1 MKNMSFR
8 KKFILGLFICFAV
21 FLGYRGYK
29 VATTTFPGSDEEG
42 TLSLGKNE
50 ILHLEINGVIMNGK
64 KFLQNL
70 KRYSEEDAVK
80 AIVIE
85 INSPGGAVGPS
96 QEIYYEI
103 KRAKAE
109 TKKPIVCVSTGLI
122 ASGGYYSAMGC
133 DHLMVAPGT
142 MIGSIGVIME
152 FANLEDLYSW
162 AKVKR
167 YTITSGKFKDSG
179 SEYRAMRDDERK
191 LFQDMINEVYEQFR
205 NTVAEARNLPVDFV
219 SQYADGRVMT
229 GAKAVELKFADS
241 TGTFED
247 AVRLAA
253 KQANLKE
260 DDYHV
265 LRPRRQRPS
274 FFSFFMDGDEE
285 DDLNSLSDIGDVKAL
300 MKGELSGK
308 SFEQAI
314 KTLFKMKTLNQPMMI
329 MPGYWE

>member
-1 MKNMSFR
+1 MNMSMR
-8 KKFILGLFICFAV
+8 KMIVLGLFIGFAV
-21 FLGYRGYK
+21 YLGYRGYK
-29 VATTTFPGSDEEG
+29 VATTSIADVEESS
-42 TLSLGKNE
+42 LNLGKNE

-64 KFLQNL
+64 KFLSNL
-70 KRYSEEDAVK
+70 KKYAKEDAVK

-96 QEIYYEI
+96 QELFLEI
-103 KRAKAE
+103 KRAKEKYA
-109 TKKPIVCVSTGLI
+109 KPVICVSTGLI
-122 ASGGYYSAMGC
+122 ASGGYYAAMAC
-133 DHLMVAPGT
+133 DQLIVAPGA

-191 LFQDMINEVYEQFR
+191 LFQEMINEVYEQFR
-205 NTVAEARNLPVDFV
+205 NTVAEARGLTVPFV

-241 TGTFED
+241 IGTFED
-247 AVRLAA
+247 AVTMAA
-253 KQANLKE
+253 DKVGLKE

-265 LRPRRQRPS
+265 LRPRRARPS
-274 FFSFFMDGDEE
+274 FLSFFADNEE
-285 DDLNSLSDIGDVKAL
+285 GDDLNSISKSELQAAIKGDL
-300 MKGELSGK
+300 TSK
-308 SFEQAI
+308 SVEQAL
-314 KTLFKMKTLNQPMMI
+314 KSVFKLKTLNQPMMI

>member
-1 MKNMSFR
+1 MSTR
-8 KKFILGLFICFAV
+8 KMIVLGLFIGFAV

-29 VATTTFPGSDEEG
+29 VATTSLPDSEEG
-42 TLSLGKNE
+42 SLSLGKNE

-64 KFLQNL
+64 KFLSNL
-70 KRYSEEDAVK
+70 KKYADKDAVK

-96 QEIYYEI
+96 QELFMEI
-103 KRAKAE
+103 KRAKE
-109 TKKPIVCVSTGLI
+109 ENNKPVICVSTGLI
-122 ASGGYYSAMGC
+122 ASGGYYAAMAC
-133 DHLMVAPGT
+133 DVLMVAPGT

-191 LFQDMINEVYEQFR
+191 LFQDMIDEVYAQFR
-205 NTVAEARNLPVDFV
+205 NTVAESRKLEVSFV

-241 TGTFED
+241 IGTLED
-247 AVRLAA
+247 AIRLAA
-253 KQANLKE
+253 EKTGLKE

-265 LRPRRQRPS
+265 LRPSRGRAS
-274 FFSFFMDGDEE
+274 FWSFLTDNDDQ
-285 DDLNSLSDIGDVKAL
+285 DDLNSITKSDLQAAVKGQLA
-300 MKGELSGK
+300 GQSV
-308 SFEQAI
+308 EQAL
-314 KTLFKMKTLNQPMMI
+314 KSVFKLKTLNQPMMI